1 MTDDTTKRTVRQ
13 PLPAPSGRPER
24 PSPARPVYAEWAEEE
39 SSQRMTETT
48 LALPPPSTPKQT
60 TRALLTFTSGSTA
73 GRAHTVR
80 DGETL
85 LGRGREAHVRVDDA
99 GASRLHAKIT
109 ALDEGRYVIDDL
121 GSTNGTFVGG
131 KRLQHAELHSGDRIN
146 IGPNVS
152 ISFSILD
159 SQAEIVAHRLYES
172 SVRDPLT
179 QSYNRRYLVDRLTSE
194 VAYAKRHRS
203 SLALILFDLD
213 HFKRVN
219 DTHGHLAGDEVLREV
234 AALVTRLIRSED
246 VFARFGGEEFI
257 VVARGIEHVNAGR
270 FAERLRVA
278 IERLEIA
285 SEGALLHVTISVGY
299 ASVDELAEPQR
310 DAEGLIRLADER
322 VYKAK
327 TAGRNRICSE

>member
-1 MTDDTTKRTVRQ
+1 
-13 PLPAPSGRPER
+13 
-24 PSPARPVYAEWAEEE
+24 
-39 SSQRMTETT
+39 MTETT
-48 LALPPPSTPKQT
+48 LSRPAQSAPKQT
-60 TRALLTFTSGSTA
+60 TRALLTITSGPST

-80 DGETL
+80 DGETM

-99 GASRLHAKIT
+99 GASRLHARIT

-131 KRLQHAELHSGDRIN
+131 KRIQHAELHSGDRIN

-152 ISFSILD
+152 VSFSILD
-159 SQAEIVAHRLYES
+159 SQAELVAHRLYES

-203 SLALILFDLD
+203 HLALILFDLD

-234 AALVTRLIRSED
+234 SALVGRLIRSED

-257 VVARGIEHVNAGR
+257 VLARGIEHVNAGR
-270 FAERLRVA
+270 FAERIRVA

-285 SEGALLHVTISVGY
+285 SEGALLHVTVSVGY

-327 TAGRNRICSE
+327 AAGRNRICGD

>member
-13 PLPAPSGRPER
+13 PPPAPVPSGRPDR
-24 PSPARPVYAEWAEEE
+24 HSLPRPVYAEWGEEE

-48 LALPPPSTPKQT
+48 LALPPASTPKQT

-80 DGETL
+80 DGETM

-99 GASRLHAKIT
+99 GASRLHARIT
-109 ALDEGRYVIDDL
+109 ALDEGRYIIDDL

-131 KRLQHAELHSGDRIN
+131 KRIQHAELHSGDRIN

-159 SQAEIVAHRLYES
+159 SQAEIVAHQLYES

-179 QSYNRRYLVDRLTSE
+179 KSYNRRYLVDRLTSE
-194 VAYAKRHRS
+194 VAYAKRHS
-203 SLALILFDLD
+203 SRLALILFDLD

-234 AALVTRLIRSED
+234 AALVTR
-246 VFARFGGEEFI
+246 
-257 VVARGIEHVNAGR
+257 
-270 FAERLRVA
+270 
-278 IERLEIA
+278 
-285 SEGALLHVTISVGY
+285 
-299 ASVDELAEPQR
+299 
-310 DAEGLIRLADER
+310 
-322 VYKAK
+322 
-327 TAGRNRICSE
+327 